1 MKKTLLLLA
10 ATVFAIFAFLNL
22 NDADPLPWV
31 ASYLGSAA
39 LMALGA
45 FGIGDRRVT
54 LALAVALLAWMCT
67 MFPGMI
73 DWAREGFPTITGT
86 MKAENPHVEVVR
98 EFLGLAIAVAA
109 LAGLWLATPRGAR
122 LTGNDME

>member
-10 ATVFAIFAFLNL
+10 ATVFAIFAYLNL

-54 LALAVALLAWMCT
+54 LALAVA
-67 MFPGMI
+67 I